1 MEGLKLYQPRT
12 IVPEFPHR
20 GRLYKDVQIIW
31 LVRDR
36 QEPIVLYEESI
47 KGYSRLE
54 DSNKFYAEQSLQELF
69 TELELKQ
76 LQEYLLLVH
85 DDTDCLVEV
94 VSLPLASKSF
104 PLSGIPV
111 GSSSDWYELHRE
123 PEYALPFKVMGFFD
137 VAGHE
142 VIGQSEP
149 EQASDLSRALPLAG
163 FGEGYDGFESDEGPA
178 PDDPVCGGALPP
190 PPTVYQATPIET
202 DQRAGLYARL
212 DLSSE
217 QVLFLEALELQHGT
231 SIQEMLRTL
240 VADLMSSE
248 KSGRSELARTWLG
261 TLTAPTI
268 TREGWRYLWKA
279 SS

>member
-20 GRLYKDVQIIW
+20 GRLYKDVQITW
-31 LVRDR
+31 LVQDR

-47 KGYSRLE
+47 KGYRRLE

-137 VAGHE
+137 VAGYE

-149 EQASDLSRALPLAG
+149 EPAEHAGQDELAG
-163 FGEGYDGFESDEGPA
+163 FLLYESGDLFPI
-178 PDDPVCGGALPP
+178 
-190 PPTVYQATPIET
+190 PTAADIAIH
-202 DQRAGLYARL
+202 QRAALYTEL
-212 DLSSE
+212 GLSSE
-217 QVLFLEALELQHGT
+217 QVLFLEALELQH
-231 SIQEMLRTL
+231 
-240 VADLMSSE
+240 
-248 KSGRSELARTWLG
+248 
-261 TLTAPTI
+261 
-268 TREGWRYLWKA
+268 
-279 SS
+279 